1 MGSSG
6 QIRRFRPQE
15 REAFLVDRAMVFGK
29 YCLLERISVGGM
41 AEVFRAKP
49 LPAHQ
54 SDKMLALKRILPHLA
69 EDEEFI
75 TMFVDEAKLT
85 VALDHPNIVET
96 YELGNFQASYYI
108 LMEYIAGQDVLALQ
122 KRLRQNRRIMSVAQ
136 ACYVA
141 RQVARGLH
149 YAHTACDEE
158 GHPYNII
165 HRDVSPQNVRLTW
178 DGRVKLIDFG
188 IAKAAVQRTK
198 TQVGVL
204 KGKFGYMSPE
214 QVRGE
219 EIDHRSDV
227 FALGT
232 TLWEML
238 TNRRLFNGENE
249 YETLQMVK
257 HPEIPPPSE
266 KNAQVPPAVDDIVM
280 GALAEDRRRR
290 FQSCAEFGDA
300 LNRFLSS
307 MNEPYTKDH
316 LSAWLAKTFT
326 RELEEERQK
335 RQLYRQIKTPE
346 DVQWFNREYV
356 DAAAV
361 GGARSGES
369 LVGEDESRREAPE
382 NDIWDPDF
390 APEDAADVD
399 HEEFATDHTVVAAGG
414 FDPSQ
419 FEDEEDDVISLADV
433 DIIEVEDQ
441 ARSSGGESDSG
452 GGSAPVQNDSAQND
466 SAQVPQRESSRERDA
481 SEGGASSPRAG
492 ARRREEGADTSSERA
507 KPETDRTTT
516 APAAEAGDNNT
527 VRMASALAAVVAV
540 FVLAVTVG
548 YMALASGDR
557 GWATE
562 NPTASMVISVEPTPS
577 RRGELLVDDKLRG
590 RETPLTVSNLEPG
603 DHEIEVRYPG
613 YKSVERVIHLKP
625 GALRSV
631 EVRLDEDP
639 NARARIRLSIPDA
652 DGEIRVYLDGRE
664 TDWSSDEPLY
674 VGAGRH
680 LLEVV
685 APEKRLWS
693 RLIDVGPGEAVTERV
708 EWMSDAAALRFEA
721 SEEARVE
728 VDGEEIGT
736 TPVTAEGLE
745 PGSIHRVFVVSEESD
760 AKWSSHVGFPRLGQ
774 KRLQIDFDDPP
785 ATHEE
790 GDFGWLTVDSGEDW
804 WSVMVDG
811 APTGRRTPVDDSSRL
826 PVVEGKHTV
835 ALRRGREMREFDVEI
850 EAGETTSLER
860 EVSFDWSETEN

>member
-1 MGSSG
+1 
-6 QIRRFRPQE
+6 
-15 REAFLVDRAMVFGK
+15 
-29 YCLLERISVGGM
+29 M

-158 GHPYNII
+158 GRPYNII

-300 LNRFLSS
+300 LNRFLTS

-326 RELEEERQK
+326 GELEEERQK
-335 RQLYRQIKTPE
+335 RELYRQIKTPE

-356 DAAAV
+356 DAAMV
-361 GGARSGES
+361 GDGSSGES
-369 LVGEDESRREAPE
+369 LVGDAAARREAPE

-390 APEDAADVD
+390 APEDAAEVD
-399 HEEFATDHTVVAAGG
+399 HEDFATDHTVVAAGG

-441 ARSSGGESDSG
+441 GRSSGGESDFASDAAPAG
-452 GGSAPVQNDSAQND
+452 DRSAE
-466 SAQVPQRESSRERDA
+466 VPQRTPSRKRDS
-481 SEGGASSPRAG
+481 SEGAASAARAG
-492 ARRREEGADTSSERA
+492 TGAAAGEGADPSSKRA

-516 APAAEAGDNNT
+516 APAAETGDNNT
-527 VRMASALAAVVAV
+527 VRMASALAAVVTV

-562 NPTASMVISVEPTPS
+562 NPSASMVISVEPTPS
-577 RRGELLVDDKLRG
+577 RRGKLLVDDKLRG
-590 RETPLTVSNLEPG
+590 RETPLTVANLEPG
-603 DHEIEVRYPG
+603 EHEIEVRYPG
-613 YKSVERVIHLKP
+613 YKAVERAIRLKP
-625 GALRSV
+625 GALRRV

-639 NARARIRLSIPDA
+639 NARARIRLTIPDA
-652 DGEIRVYLDGRE
+652 DGEIGVYLDGRE
-664 TDWSSDEPLY
+664 TEWSSDEPLY
-674 VGAGRH
+674 VDAGRH

-693 RLIDVGPGEAVTERV
+693 RLIDVAPGEAVTERV
-708 EWMSDAAALRFEA
+708 EWMSNAAALRFEA

-736 TPVTAEGLE
+736 TPVTAEGLA
-745 PGSIHRVFVVSEESD
+745 PVSIHRVFVQSEESD
-760 AKWSSHVGFPRLGQ
+760 AEWSSHIGFPRLGQ
-774 KRLQIDFDDPP
+774 KRLRIDFEDPP
-785 ATHEE
+785 ATYEE

-811 APTGRRTPVDDSSRL
+811 APTGHRTPIDASSKV
-826 PVVEGKHTV
+826 PVVEGEHTV

-860 EVSFDWSETEN
+860 DVSFEWSEAEK